1 MIWYWCRVHFLN
13 MPKNSL
19 VLPMT
24 NKIYGRHFPH
34 CYRMRIYI
42 WTCAFQ
48 LVLQSDCSKK
58 MSSHCEAAGECGLE
72 FLMRMR
78 SSSFSSKIC
87 LVCRMRIS
95 TISCSSFLQKSNCG
109 SKERS
114 NQCRSFRNQ
123 LTLSILRMS

>member
-1 MIWYWCRVHFLN
+1 MIWYWCGVHFPN
-13 MPKNSL
+13 MPKSGFI
-19 VLPMT
+19 LPMT
-24 NKIYGRHFPH
+24 NKIYSRHFPH

-48 LVLQSDCSKK
+48 LVLQSDCSKE

-72 FLMRMR
+72 FLMRMC

-95 TISCSSFLQKSNCG
+95 TISCSSFLQKSNWG
-109 SKERS
+109 SGERS
-114 NQCRSFRNQ
+114 NQCIGFRKQ
-123 LTLSILRMS
+123 LTLSTLRMS